1 MSKHKT
7 SRGRE
12 FNMQAF
18 ASSRGE
24 TIAIGNSG
32 RNARGDMLGT
42 GGKILT
48 TSQEIANTVYNKQAS
63 TQNKT
68 TKVNPLE
75 QEVGRKE
82 VVGAD
87 GVSRW
92 EVTFADGSV
101 EIQVKEGASAAKKKV
116 KEEVITTTPPPSD
129 FEIDLDEKL

>member
-18 ASSRGE
+18 SSSRGE

-32 RNARGDMLGT
+32 RNARGDMLGS

-48 TSQEIANTVYNKQAS
+48 SSQEIANTIYNKQAS
-63 TQNKT
+63 TQNK
-68 TKVNPLE
+68 KQKINPLE
-75 QEVGRKE
+75 QEIGRKE
-82 VVGAD
+82 IVGAD

-101 EIQVKEGASAAKKKV
+101 EIQAKEESPTKKKV
-116 KEEVITTTPPPSD
+116 KETITTTNPPPSD

>member
-18 ASSRGE
+18 TSNRGE
-24 TIAIGNSG
+24 TVAVGNSR
-32 RNARGDMLGT
+32 RNARGDMLGA

-48 TSQEIANTVYNKQAS
+48 TSQEITNTVYNKQAS
-63 TQNKT
+63 AQNK
-68 TKVNPLE
+68 KINPLE

-82 VVGAD
+82 IVGAD
-87 GVSRW
+87 GVARW

-101 EIQVKEGASAAKKKV
+101 EIQVKEAPAAKKKA
-116 KEEVITTTPPPSD
+116 KEEVITTNPPSD
-129 FEIDLDEKL
+129 FDINLDEKL